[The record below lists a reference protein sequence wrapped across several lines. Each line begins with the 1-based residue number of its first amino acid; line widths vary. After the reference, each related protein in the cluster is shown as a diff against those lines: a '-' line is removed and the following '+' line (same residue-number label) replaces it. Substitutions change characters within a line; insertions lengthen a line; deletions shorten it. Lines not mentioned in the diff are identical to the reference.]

1 MAGFQF
7 IRTQHGNLEIT
18 YVMSNSPASQSNL
31 ENGDQIISINGKP
44 SNQYTY
50 DELDDIFRLEEE
62 IIKLVIFHSGEEKEV
77 TIQLHR
83 LI

>member
-7 IRTQHGNLEIT
+7 TPTQHGHLEIT
-18 YVMSNSPASQSNL
+18 YVISDSPASQSNL
-31 ENGDQIISINGKP
+31 EKGDQIISINGKP

-50 DELDDIFRLEEE
+50 DELDDIFRLEGE
-62 IIKLVIFHSGEEKEV
+62 IIMLVIFHAGEEKEV
-77 TIQLHR
+77 TIELRR